1 MSSYK
6 LNAIDY
12 LYNKAYAD
20 RDKALMSLNIL
31 LDHPSGIGDHS
42 TEDLYSN
49 LEEALSALADA
60 EDRLETLEEYFHCIK
75 DKQLHSAIHILYNIH
90 DYGYSVIDIL
100 DCFICFVKQTNIL
113 SEDAKYEI
121 IPFLCKYIT
130 VFHNIH
136 EDGIELAL
144 FTNNLYALF
153 HS

>member
-60 EDRLETLEEYFHCIK
+60 EDRLETLEEYF
-75 DKQLHSAIHILYNIH
+75 NR
-90 DYGYSVIDIL
+90 G
-100 DCFICFVKQTNIL
+100 
-113 SEDAKYEI
+113 
-121 IPFLCKYIT
+121 
-130 VFHNIH
+130 
-136 EDGIELAL
+136 
-144 FTNNLYALF
+144 
-153 HS
+153 

>member
-31 LDHPSGIGDHS
+31 LDHPAGIGDHS

-60 EDRLETLEEYFHCIK
+60 EDRLETLAAYF
-75 DKQLHSAIHILYNIH
+75 NR
-90 DYGYSVIDIL
+90 G
-100 DCFICFVKQTNIL
+100 
-113 SEDAKYEI
+113 
-121 IPFLCKYIT
+121 
-130 VFHNIH
+130 
-136 EDGIELAL
+136 
-144 FTNNLYALF
+144 
-153 HS
+153 